1 MTNSSKRS
9 RKLKRMIL
17 IGMIVALVSQLY
29 WNVFVIN
36 FRISTSV
43 IALPVL
49 LMTLGKNLSTTATC
63 SVTAVIVFIFRLAV
77 AAHGGV
83 GLVSSIENVFPNA
96 VFYFCYG
103 IIFNA
108 VVQGKHTVSFSRLFP
123 AVFFADFG
131 SNLVEL
137 CISESSL
144 HTMTPDK
151 AGYLL
156 LIALF
161 RTFLTGLI
169 LMAESHYRALLKSE
183 EHENRYRRLF
193 LMTTGLKNEI
203 YFMRKNSEE
212 IESVMANAY
221 KLYEKLNEMDVPED
235 MKHMSLAIA
244 RDVHEIKKDYIRIIQ
259 GIEEEISDEYDEKR
273 MSFQDLLK
281 ILEDTTYH
289 MLENKNVHIQLE
301 FQCSDNFMTEEHY
314 ELMAILK
321 NLVNNAIEAI
331 ESDRR
336 FGMIYIEEHLT
347 DGNYVFRVTD
357 DGPGI
362 SPRHL
367 PNIFKM
373 GYSTKFDQK
382 TGNIFRGVGL
392 YGVKMTV
399 EEQFKGSIDVESE
412 QGIGTTFTIT
422 IPATSLVEET
432 L

>member
-1 MTNSSKRS
+1 MTNDQMRA
-9 RKLKRMIL
+9 RDMKRMIM
-17 IGMIVALVSQLY
+17 IGLIVALVSQLY
-29 WNVFVIN
+29 WNIFVDN
-36 FRISTSV
+36 FRISSSV
-43 IALPVL
+43 IVLPVL
-49 LMTLGKNLSTTATC
+49 LMTLGKNLSTTMTC
-63 SVTAVIVFIFRLAV
+63 TVTAGIVFFFRLLTAI
-77 AAHGGV
+77 HGGAD
-83 GLVSSIENVFPNA
+83 LVSSINSVFPNA

-103 IIFNA
+103 IIFGA
-108 VVQGKHTVSFSRLFP
+108 VVPGKHTVSFRRLFP

-137 CISESSL
+137 CISESAL
-144 HTMTPDK
+144 HTMTTNK
-151 AGYLL
+151 AGYLV

-161 RTFLTGLI
+161 RTFLASLI
-169 LMAESHYRALLKSE
+169 LMAEGHYRTLLKNE

-221 KLYEKLNEMDVPED
+221 RLYEKLNEMDVPDD
-235 MKHMSLAIA
+235 MKHMSLSIA

-259 GIEEEISDEYDEKR
+259 GIEEEISEEYDEKR
-273 MSFQDLLK
+273 MSFQDILK

-289 MLENKNVHIQLE
+289 MLEAKNVHIQLE
-301 FQCSDNFMTEEHY
+301 FRCSDNFMTEEHY
-314 ELMAILK
+314 ELMAVLK

-331 ESDRR
+331 ESDKKI
-336 FGMIYIEEHLT
+336 GTICIEEHLQ
-347 DGNYVFRVTD
+347 DGNYMFRVSD

-373 GYSTKFDQK
+373 GYSTKFDHK

-399 EEQFKGSIDVESE
+399 EEQFKGTIEVESK
-412 QGIGTTFTIT
+412 QGTGTAFTIT
-422 IPATSLVEET
+422 IPSVSLVEEE

>member
-1 MTNSSKRS
+1 MIPSASNSEKENGFMTNNMRT
-9 RKLKRMIL
+9 RDIRRMIL
-17 IGMIVALVSQLY
+17 IGLIVALVSQLY
-29 WNVFVIN
+29 WNIFINN
-36 FRISTSV
+36 FRISSSV
-43 IALPVL
+43 IILPVL
-49 LMTLGKNLSTTATC
+49 LMTLGKSLSTPLTC
-63 SVTAVIVFIFRLAV
+63 AVTAVIVFFFRLFPAL
-77 AAHGGV
+77 HSGTSL
-83 GLVSSIENVFPNA
+83 LVSAKSVFPNA
-96 VFYFCYG
+96 IFYFCYG
-103 IIFNA
+103 IIF
-108 VVQGKHTVSFSRLFP
+108 S
-123 AVFFADFG
+123 
-131 SNLVEL
+131 
-137 CISESSL
+137 
-144 HTMTPDK
+144 MTPDK
-151 AGYLL
+151 AGYLF

-161 RTFLTGLI
+161 RTFLASLI
-169 LMAESHYRALLKSE
+169 LMAEGHYRTLLKNE

-259 GIEEEISDEYDEKR
+259 GIEEEISEEYDEKQ
-273 MSFQDLLK
+273 MSFQDILK

-289 MLENKNVHIQLE
+289 ILENKNVHIQLE

-314 ELMAILK
+314 ELMAVLK

-331 ESDRR
+331 ESDRK

>member
-1 MTNSSKRS
+1 MSTRSK
-9 RKLKRMIL
+9 
-17 IGMIVALVSQLY
+17 
-29 WNVFVIN
+29 
-36 FRISTSV
+36 
-43 IALPVL
+43 
-49 LMTLGKNLSTTATC
+49 
-63 SVTAVIVFIFRLAV
+63 
-77 AAHGGV
+77 
-83 GLVSSIENVFPNA
+83 
-96 VFYFCYG
+96 
-103 IIFNA
+103 
-108 VVQGKHTVSFSRLFP
+108 
-123 AVFFADFG
+123 
-131 SNLVEL
+131 
-137 CISESSL
+137 
-144 HTMTPDK
+144 
-151 AGYLL
+151 
-156 LIALF
+156 
-161 RTFLTGLI
+161 
-169 LMAESHYRALLKSE
+169 
-183 EHENRYRRLF
+183 
-193 LMTTGLKNEI
+193 
-203 YFMRKNSEE
+203 
-212 IESVMANAY
+212 
-221 KLYEKLNEMDVPED
+221 
-235 MKHMSLAIA
+235 
-244 RDVHEIKKDYIRIIQ
+244 IIQ
-259 GIEEEISDEYDEKR
+259 GIEEEISEEYDEKQ
-273 MSFQDLLK
+273 MSFQDILK

-289 MLENKNVHIQLE
+289 ILENKNVHIQLE

-314 ELMAILK
+314 ELMAVLK

-331 ESDRR
+331 ESDRK

>member
-1 MTNSSKRS
+1 MTNDTRA
-9 RKLKRMIL
+9 RDIKRMVL
-17 IGMIVALVSQLY
+17 IGLLVALVSQLY
-29 WNVFVIN
+29 WNIFVN
-36 FRISTSV
+36 SFRISSSV
-43 IALPVL
+43 IVLPVL
-49 LMTLGKNLSTTATC
+49 LMTLGKSLSTAMTC
-63 SVTAVIVFIFRLAV
+63 TVTAVIVFLFRLITAV
-77 AAHGGV
+77 NSGT
-83 GLVSSIENVFPNA
+83 GLTASMENVLPNA

-103 IIFNA
+103 VIFSTM
-108 VVQGKHTVSFSRLFP
+108 VPGKHTASFSRLFP
-123 AVFFADFG
+123 AIFFADFG
-131 SNLVEL
+131 SNLAEL
-137 CISESSL
+137 CISENML
-144 HTMTPDK
+144 HIMTPVR
-151 AGYLL
+151 AVYLL

-161 RTFLTGLI
+161 RTFLASLI
-169 LMAESHYRALLKSE
+169 LMAESHYRTLLKNE

-221 KLYEKLNEMDVPED
+221 KLYEKLNEMDVPDD
-235 MKHMSLAIA
+235 MKHMSLSIA

-259 GIEEEISDEYDEKR
+259 GIEEEISEEYDEKR
-273 MSFQDLLK
+273 MSFQDILK

-289 MLENKNVHIQLE
+289 MLEAKNVHIQLE
-301 FQCSDNFMTEEHY
+301 FRCSDNFMTEEHY
-314 ELMAILK
+314 ELMAVLK

-331 ESDRR
+331 ESDRKS
-336 FGMIYIEEHLT
+336 GTICIEEHLR
-347 DGNYVFRVTD
+347 DGNYIFRVSD

-373 GYSTKFDQK
+373 GYSTKFDHK

-399 EEQFKGSIDVESE
+399 EEQFKGTIEVESE
-412 QGIGTTFTIT
+412 QGNGTTFTIT
-422 IPATSLVEET
+422 IPAVSLVVSSN

>member
-1 MTNSSKRS
+1 
-9 RKLKRMIL
+9 
-17 IGMIVALVSQLY
+17 
-29 WNVFVIN
+29 
-36 FRISTSV
+36 
-43 IALPVL
+43 
-49 LMTLGKNLSTTATC
+49 
-63 SVTAVIVFIFRLAV
+63 
-77 AAHGGV
+77 
-83 GLVSSIENVFPNA
+83 
-96 VFYFCYG
+96 
-103 IIFNA
+103 
-108 VVQGKHTVSFSRLFP
+108 
-123 AVFFADFG
+123 
-131 SNLVEL
+131 
-137 CISESSL
+137 
-144 HTMTPDK
+144 
-151 AGYLL
+151 
-156 LIALF
+156 
-161 RTFLTGLI
+161 
-169 LMAESHYRALLKSE
+169 
-183 EHENRYRRLF
+183 
-193 LMTTGLKNEI
+193 
-203 YFMRKNSEE
+203 
-212 IESVMANAY
+212 MANAY

-362 SPRHL
+362 SPRYL

-412 QGIGTTFTIT
+412 QGIGTSFTIT

>member
-1 MTNSSKRS
+1 MTNSNKRS
-9 RKLKRMIL
+9 RDLKRMIL
-17 IGMIVALVSQLY
+17 IGLIVALVSQLY
-29 WNVFVIN
+29 WNVFVNN

-43 IALPVL
+43 IVLPVL

-63 SVTAVIVFIFRLAV
+63 SVTAVIVFLFRLAT
-77 AAHGGV
+77 AARGGA
-83 GLVSSIENVFPNA
+83 GLVSSIESVFPNA

-103 IIFNA
+103 IIFA
-108 VVQGKHTVSFSRLFP
+108 VVVPGKHTVSFSRLFP

-137 CISESSL
+137 CISESML

-151 AGYLL
+151 VGYLL

-161 RTFLTGLI
+161 RTFLASLI
-169 LMAESHYRALLKSE
+169 LMAESHYRTLLKNE

-193 LMTTGLKNEI
+193 LMTTGLKNEV

-221 KLYEKLNEMDVPED
+221 RLYEKLNEMDVPDD

-259 GIEEEISDEYDEKR
+259 GIEEEISEEYDEKR
-273 MSFQDLLK
+273 MSFQDILK

-289 MLENKNVHIQLE
+289 MLEAKNVHIQLE
-301 FQCSDNFMTEEHY
+301 FLCQDNFMTEEHY
-314 ELMAILK
+314 ELMAVLK

-331 ESDRR
+331 ESDRKV
-336 FGMIYIEEHLT
+336 GMIRIEEHLR
-347 DGNYVFRVTD
+347 DGNYIFCVTD

-373 GYSTKFDQK
+373 GYSTKFDHK
-382 TGNIFRGVGL
+382 TGNIFRGIGL

-399 EEQFKGSIDVESE
+399 EEQFKGTIEVESE
-412 QGIGTTFTIT
+412 QGIGTHFTIT
-422 IPATSLVEET
+422 IPEASLVEEE

>member
-1 MTNSSKRS
+1 MTNNMRT
-9 RKLKRMIL
+9 RDIRRMIL
-17 IGMIVALVSQLY
+17 IGLIVALVSQLY
-29 WNVFVIN
+29 WNIFINN
-36 FRISTSV
+36 FRISSSV
-43 IALPVL
+43 IILPVL
-49 LMTLGKNLSTTATC
+49 LMTLGKSFSTPLTC
-63 SVTAVIVFIFRLAV
+63 AVTAVIVFFFRLLPAL
-77 AAHGGV
+77 HSGTSL
-83 GLVSSIENVFPNA
+83 LVSAKSVFPNA
-96 VFYFCYG
+96 IFYFCYG
-103 IIFNA
+103 IIFA
-108 VVQGKHTVSFSRLFP
+108 AMVPGKHTVSYSRLFP

-137 CISESSL
+137 CISESMAHS
-144 HTMTPDK
+144 MTPDK
-151 AGYLL
+151 AGYLF

-161 RTFLTGLI
+161 RTFLAGLI
-169 LMAESHYRALLKSE
+169 LMAEGHYRTLLKNE

-259 GIEEEISDEYDEKR
+259 GIEEEISEEYDEKQ
-273 MSFQDLLK
+273 MSFQDILK

-289 MLENKNVHIQLE
+289 ILENKNVHIQLE

-331 ESDRR
+331 ESDRKV
-336 FGMIYIEEHLT
+336 GMIYIEEHLK
-347 DGNYVFRVTD
+347 DGNYIFRVTD

-362 SPRHL
+362 SSRHL

-422 IPATSLVEET
+422 IPVTSLVEET